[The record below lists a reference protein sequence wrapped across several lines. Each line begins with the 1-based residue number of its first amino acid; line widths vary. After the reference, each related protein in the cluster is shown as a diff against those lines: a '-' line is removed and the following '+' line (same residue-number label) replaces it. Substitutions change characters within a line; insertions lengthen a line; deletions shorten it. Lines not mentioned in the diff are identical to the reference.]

1 MILKNIYTILPSVQE
16 NKLIQY
22 LRNNSD
28 LLANHLL
35 VLIAFFLPI
44 SAKTTGFF
52 YALLLILFLFKKE
65 KFNAIKKIKDNAVA
79 WSVIAYV
86 MLYYFG
92 ILFADD
98 INSAYHYAKKA
109 AFLLNIILIIIFL
122 QYKFIPRILTAY
134 VLGVFVSE
142 LFSYSLAFGL
152 LDGPFFGSHP
162 FASFENPSPFMFHIH
177 YGFTLAFTAYL
188 LLEIFKRH
196 VSFLYRLL
204 TGLFLL
210 SISINLVLNVGRTG
224 YVLYIIG
231 IVLFIFFYYKK
242 QSLKI
247 LPFALILIS
256 SIYFL
261 AYQYSP
267 IFKSRIDQTTSSIV
281 DIYTHNAY
289 NSSIGLRLEKYSQS
303 VDLFVKEPFFGY
315 GTGQHLEVAYQDAK
329 EKKLWYAN
337 IIKDQPTLD
346 SEYLD
351 ILIQFGLF
359 GLLIYLNIFY
369 QAIKYQ
375 QNDTYLK
382 NIQLV
387 LIIFYIL
394 FSFEAVGIIHHTLSR
409 TFLFFMAITLV
420 KKQPDETALEKIS
433 YKTLSYYIL
442 MGTLFFLSSQ
452 IHLGDSIKTI
462 YAQY

>member
-1 MILKNIYTILPSVQE
+1 M
-16 NKLIQY
+16 
-22 LRNNSD
+22 
-28 LLANHLL
+28 H
-35 VLIAFFLPI
+35 
-44 SAKTTGFF
+44 
-52 YALLLILFLFKKE
+52 
-65 KFNAIKKIKDNAVA
+65 
-79 WSVIAYV
+79 
-86 MLYYFG
+86 
-92 ILFADD
+92 
-98 INSAYHYAKKA
+98 SAYHYAKKA
-109 AFLLNIILIIIFL
+109 TFLLNIILIIIFL

-134 VLGVFVSE
+134 ILGVFISE

-152 LDGPFFGSHP
+152 LNGPFFGSHR
-162 FASFENPSPFMFHIH
+162 FASFENPSPFMYHIH

-188 LLEIFKRH
+188 LLEVFKRH
-196 VSFLYRLL
+196 DSFRYRLL
-204 TGLFLL
+204 TSLFFLSL
-210 SISINLVLNVGRTG
+210 SINVVLNVGRTG
-224 YVLYIIG
+224 YVLYVIG

-247 LPFALILIS
+247 IPFALILIS
-256 SIYFL
+256 FIYFF

-267 IFKSRIDQTTSSIV
+267 IFKNRIDATSSSLV

-303 VDLFVKEPFFGY
+303 VDLFLKEPFFGY
-315 GTGQHLEVAYQDAK
+315 GTGQHLKVVYQDAK

-337 IIKDQPTLD
+337 VIKDQPTLD

-369 QAIKYQ
+369 QAIRYQ

-387 LIIFYIL
+387 LIIFYII

-409 TFLFFMAITLV
+409 TFLFFIAITLV
-420 KKQPDETALEKIS
+420 KKQTDETPLEKIS
-433 YKTLSYYIL
+433 YKTLSFYTLI
-442 MGTLFFLSSQ
+442 GTLFFLSSQ
-452 IHLGDSIKTI
+452 IHLSDSIQAI
-462 YAQY
+462 YAHY